1 MQPVAQVQALWPA
14 VLQTGTADR
23 NRQRMACSAMPASP
37 TISKSPGSWNWVV
50 LQPPT
55 QAAAYPPMR
64 PLVLVL
70 KAYLRSCG
78 LNDVAYGGLSSY
90 SLCNMVV
97 AHLQEELK
105 VRGELRMHAS
115 IIVYL

>member
-1 MQPVAQVQALWPA
+1 MHVLACAGLHACMQARAL
-14 VLQTGTADR
+14 
-23 NRQRMACSAMPASP
+23 
-37 TISKSPGSWNWVV
+37 
-50 LQPPT
+50 
-55 QAAAYPPMR
+55 PPMR

-70 KAYLRSCG
+70 KAYLKSCG

-105 VRGELRMHAS
+105 VGWGERRL
-115 IIVYL
+115 IVDHV